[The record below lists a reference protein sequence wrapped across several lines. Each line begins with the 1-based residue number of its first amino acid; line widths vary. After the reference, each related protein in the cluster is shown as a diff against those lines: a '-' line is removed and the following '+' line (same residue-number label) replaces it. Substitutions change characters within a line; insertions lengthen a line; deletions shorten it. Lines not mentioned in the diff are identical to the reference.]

1 MILSTTQATQ
11 TPTAFTDKIVVQ
23 SGRKI
28 HFIEIEKISYIEA
41 CNYYALIHAEQ
52 KTYIVRQTLDDFE
65 KKLEAHS
72 FLRIH
77 RSIILNLNIFQC
89 MERENNTLMVRTT
102 IGRNFKVSRHRQKAI
117 KNKILT
123 THG

>member
-1 MILSTTQATQ
+1 MSAVNPLVSMLSGVS
-11 TPTAFTDKIVVQ
+11 DKIVVQ

-28 HFIEIEKISYIEA
+28 YFIEIEKISYIEA
-41 CNYYALIHAEQ
+41 CNYYALIHADN
-52 KTYIVRQTLDDFE
+52 KTYIARQTLDDFE
-65 KKLEAHS
+65 KRLSPHA

-102 IGRNFKVSRHRQKAI
+102 IGRDFKVSRYRQKVI
-117 KNKILT
+117 KERILV
-123 THG
+123 